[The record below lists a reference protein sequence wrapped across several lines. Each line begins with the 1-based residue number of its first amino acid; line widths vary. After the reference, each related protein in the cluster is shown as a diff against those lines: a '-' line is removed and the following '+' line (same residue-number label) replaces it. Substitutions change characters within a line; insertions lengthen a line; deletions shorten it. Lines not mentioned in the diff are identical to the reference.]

1 MAAES
6 RRKAVSPLPHVKCP
20 PLDCNSRY
28 LTPLADH
35 PGLFQQ
41 NPVRKEWVG
50 CLPRTTHLSVVTFC
64 GHLLS
69 RRHDWLLLSQSLC
82 KQIWQVSWEVGD
94 ASLWGSFPFT
104 RECWEEEVRGG
115 KRCVGRK
122 QECVDC
128 KKKDWRLRQDL
139 NENYSILFPPLRWEI
154 TGRFKF
160 APLLMI
166 FLLYCQFNFSLDIFT
181 LAGGTPCCL

>member
-1 MAAES
+1 MPLSSSCITCCCLFRSVMAAGS

-41 NPVRKEWVG
+41 NPVRKEWVS

-104 RECWEEEVRGG
+104 RECWEEEGRGG

-128 KKKDWRLRQDL
+128 KKKDWRPRQDL
-139 NENYSILFPPLRWEI
+139 NRIIPFCSHP
-154 TGRFKF
+154 
-160 APLLMI
+160 
-166 FLLYCQFNFSLDIFT
+166 
-181 LAGGTPCCL
+181 